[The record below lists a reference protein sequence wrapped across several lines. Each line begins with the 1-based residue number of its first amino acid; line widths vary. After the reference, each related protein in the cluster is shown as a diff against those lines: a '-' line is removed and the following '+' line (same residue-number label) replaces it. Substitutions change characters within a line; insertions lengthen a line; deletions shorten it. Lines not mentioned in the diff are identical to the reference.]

1 MTIEIILH
9 LLLIMAS
16 GGLAVFCVALARRL
30 RRLNDLENGL
40 GGAIAV
46 MVAEVDRLE
55 HAIRKAREE
64 AASVSDSLVKQIDL
78 ARKERALWDLHQTM
92 DEAVSFAPRSNAR
105 TSRRLRKRVPE
116 PADA

>member
-1 MTIEIILH
+1 MDIVLQP
-9 LLLIMAS
+9 LLIAAS
-16 GGLAVFCVALARRL
+16 GGLAAFCVVLARRL
-30 RRLNDLENGL
+30 QRLNDLENGL

-64 AASVSDSLVKQIDL
+64 AASASDSLAGQIEL

-92 DEAVSFAPRSNAR
+92 DKAVGLGSRSNAHGP
-105 TSRRLRKRVPE
+105 RRLRKRLPE
-116 PADA
+116 AADA